1 MKLHV
6 AAEVAALRQLS
17 VAQLRTRFA
26 ALFGEPTRTSNKV
39 WLVRRLAWRLQALAE
54 GDLSERARR
63 RAAELAQN
71 ADLRHLPP
79 RSAATAN
86 PRAVSPSRRTDPRIP
101 CVGTILSRRY
111 KGRMLNV
118 RVVDRGFGFDG
129 QVFPSLSAVARAITG
144 SHCNGFLFFGLVKR
158 RVET

>member
-26 ALFGEPTRTSNKV
+26 ELFGEPTRTSNKV

-63 RAAELAQN
+63 RAAELAHQ
-71 ADLRHLPP
+71 AHLRHLPP
-79 RSAATAN
+79 RSASAAE
-86 PRAVSPSRRTDPRIP
+86 PVALPSSRRSDPRLP
-101 CVGTILSRRY
+101 CVGTVLTRRY
-111 KGRMLNV
+111 KGTTL
-118 RVVDRGFGFDG
+118 RVHVLDHGFGFDG

-144 SHCNGFLFFGLVKR
+144 SHGNGFLFFGLMKR
-158 RVET
+158 REQP